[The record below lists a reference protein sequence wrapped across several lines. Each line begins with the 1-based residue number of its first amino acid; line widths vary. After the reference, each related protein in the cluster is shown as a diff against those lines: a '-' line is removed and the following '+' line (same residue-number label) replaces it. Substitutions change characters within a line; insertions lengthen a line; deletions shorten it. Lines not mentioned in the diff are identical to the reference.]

1 METRKGKRIEEVLKE
16 ELSKI
21 IYKELDLES
30 GILVTLTK
38 LTVSN
43 NQQSAKAWISVLP
56 EDRRGG
62 VMTQLKKRLPYLQH
76 LLVKKM
82 SMRWVPDVVFVDDI
96 SGERV
101 ASIENVIAE
110 KSEKN

>member
-1 METRKGKRIEEVLKE
+1 MESRKDKRAEGVLKE

-21 IYKELDLES
+21 IYKELDVEP

-43 NQQSAKAWISVLP
+43 KLQSAKVWISVLP
-56 EDRRGG
+56 ENKRGG
-62 VMTQLKKRLPYLQH
+62 VMSQLKKRLPYFQH
-76 LLVKKM
+76 LLIKKM
-82 SMRWVPDVVFVDDI
+82 NMSWVPDVIFVEDV

-101 ASIENVIAE
+101 AEIENVIAE
-110 KSEKN
+110 NQ

>member
-1 METRKGKRIEEVLKE
+1 MENRKDKRAEEVLKE

-43 NQQSAKAWISVLP
+43 NLQSAKVWISVLP
-56 EDRRGG
+56 EDRRSG
-62 VMTQLKKRLPYLQH
+62 VMCHLKKRLPYFQH

-82 SMRWVPDVVFVDDI
+82 NMRWVPEIIWVEDV

-101 ASIENVIAE
+101 AEIDNIIAE
-110 KSEKN
+110 NQE

>member
-1 METRKGKRIEEVLKE
+1 MESRKDKRAEGVLKE

-38 LTVSN
+38 LNVSN
-43 NQQSAKAWISVLP
+43 NLQSAKVWVSVLP
-56 EDRRGG
+56 ENRRGG
-62 VMTQLKKRLPYLQH
+62 VMAQLKKRLPYFQH

-82 SMRWVPDVVFVDDI
+82 NIRWVPEIIWVEDV

-101 ASIENVIAE
+101 AEMENVIAE
-110 KSEKN
+110 NQE